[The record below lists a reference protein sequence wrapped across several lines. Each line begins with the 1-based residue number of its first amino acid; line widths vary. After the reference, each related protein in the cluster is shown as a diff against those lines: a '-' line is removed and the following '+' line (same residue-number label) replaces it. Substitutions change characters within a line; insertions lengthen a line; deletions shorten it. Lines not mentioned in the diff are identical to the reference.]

1 MKTSMLLSA
10 ESTPTRFISVK
21 GLSSPFRDQPVTS
34 LTVSSHVIDISP
46 TPPPPASIL
55 GTLSGRFEDPLS
67 PDVKTPTEADFIPL
81 LEIEEFSSTE
91 PTTLNARHQPIGLG
105 LGIDTGESAFAN
117 FLPMAT
123 EEVFNSPPA
132 LPWGME
138 GSALSSGP
146 LAILSTRR
154 VQSSPWPASFENVTP
169 ERSQDQDLWTH
180 RVSNDGELEIA
191 DLEPAH
197 QSFSTPLKET
207 SPVTPS
213 EISPSLPANSPSSV
227 LSTTPQTENLENVNV
242 PSISQRLTRRL
253 LSFNRKSLVDDK
265 LPLASVAPELQAIP
279 INVIS
284 PPRETSD
291 MPLPLSMKFSPRGRL
306 LSTLR
311 HRMRLR
317 GIDYLESDQVDR
329 TSPVLTSKSGSDAG
343 SFTGSPSDGII
354 SSSFGK
360 NDSPLEL
367 PSSPAFPSRSPNL
380 RDTPGSFSPLM
391 HDHMAFS
398 PAITQAAQAM
408 PAPPG
413 TSTLVL
419 SILVGSLGFVGV
431 CLVLA
436 VMAWKKN
443 GGFPGFSSWK
453 RKHRGTAYDE
463 FMEEKS
469 CWVADKK
476 LRIHRE
482 SKPNPERTATT
493 VNQNPAGSLSGH
505 EDGKSMVSRSTSQ
518 APSIPPLAYLV
529 NGKLSIDSIRLE
541 FPAPVSSPTTPSF
554 ISGLSSNYEEDAKDN
569 DYKIISTLKNRSQPD
584 IDQSSHR
591 FDFSNDANLSSRA
604 RSDSKSSTISKASI
618 KSINSIASF
627 LLNIT
632 KFDSLSAGN
641 KKAKLE
647 MGISSENY
655 KNLRDSLNSVNDP
668 FGKSSPDLTKQGSIP
683 VFNQP
688 IKQVESTEGLVRAAS
703 AQINRSN
710 YSESSQDAPKRPNT
724 ISCVPPAILITD
736 HPSELIPPSPP
747 RSSTYDQ
754 RPESIGT
761 FLARYSNFNSTPELE
776 FHSEGSSSPT
786 SPQHEYPMP
795 HSYQNHH
802 DNQSV
807 AEASEPRAERYSS
820 DRNRAERQPTPRMRT
835 TTSGQE
841 WRVKDPRINSISGLI
856 SHRSRTSELLA
867 ASPLQDFDRTNAKF
881 DFAPKRTSLN
891 TLNSSQTIRELA
903 AVTEDLRALIDS
915 EMDADCSWES
925 PSQFHQTVP
934 DWVTLPPNFMVAPPM
949 RPPKSAS
956 RYSSMKPTS
965 IEYESTSTPCSPH
978 DSMPLSM
985 PLSSE
990 HFLNNGRAPTR
1001 SSRVPPPFQSHDV
1014 HFEPSSSTKSKRFS
1028 TGSRVKKSASE
1039 SSIETV
1045 VSADSNASILEIA
1058 SLHTAQTRSVR
1069 GVSAEFVI
1077 RQSIA
1082 QIQALDTHNRMRM
1095 TLNARP
1101 E

>member
-317 GIDYLESDQVDR
+317 GIDYLESDQ
-329 TSPVLTSKSGSDAG
+329 
-343 SFTGSPSDGII
+343 
-354 SSSFGK
+354 

-591 FDFSNDANLSSRA
+591 FDFSNDANLSSRP

-688 IKQVESTEGLVRAAS
+688 IKQVESTEGLAKH
-703 AQINRSN
+703 
-710 YSESSQDAPKRPNT
+710 DLLRPT
-724 ISCVPPAILITD
+724 RHLD
-736 HPSELIPPSPP
+736 YGPSIRLIPPSPP

>member
-1 MKTSMLLSA
+1 MPPFCTNTGHRGPFLAAVPVIYDKEDLNSLAIHNKLV
-10 ESTPTRFISVK
+10 PVDVVH
-21 GLSSPFRDQPVTS
+21 SSPRMAWAKSFP
-34 LTVSSHVIDISP
+34 ISDP
-46 TPPPPASIL
+46 CDRNQPPARSSRIWREYGVL
-55 GTLSGRFEDPLS
+55 YNLKPGLKSVPVLSVHSQPHNSSKQHIFDSRTPLARNHENFNAPLSRVNAYQVHFRQSGRFEDPLS

-227 LSTTPQTENLENVNV
+227 LSTTPQ
-242 PSISQRLTRRL
+242 
-253 LSFNRKSLVDDK
+253 RKTLRMVDDK

-367 PSSPAFPSRSPNL
+367 PSSPAFPSP
-380 RDTPGSFSPLM
+380 
-391 HDHMAFS
+391 
-398 PAITQAAQAM
+398 AQAM

-419 SILVGSLGFVGV
+419 SILVGSLALLEFVLFSLLWPGRR
-431 CLVLA
+431 
-436 VMAWKKN
+436 MAAS
-443 GGFPGFSSWK
+443 PDS
-453 RKHRGTAYDE
+453 RRGSASTEAPL
-463 FMEEKS
+463 MMS
-469 CWVADKK
+469 LWRRRA
-476 LRIHRE
+476 
-482 SKPNPERTATT
+482 
-493 VNQNPAGSLSGH
+493 AGQSEPSRLPSGH

-554 ISGLSSNYEEDAKDN
+554 ISGLSSNYEEDAK
-569 DYKIISTLKNRSQPD
+569 I
-584 IDQSSHR
+584 
-591 FDFSNDANLSSRA
+591 
-604 RSDSKSSTISKASI
+604 TI
-618 KSINSIASF
+618 
-627 LLNIT
+627 
-632 KFDSLSAGN
+632 
-641 KKAKLE
+641 
-647 MGISSENY
+647 
-655 KNLRDSLNSVNDP
+655 
-668 FGKSSPDLTKQGSIP
+668 
-683 VFNQP
+683 
-688 IKQVESTEGLVRAAS
+688 
-703 AQINRSN
+703 
-710 YSESSQDAPKRPNT
+710 
-724 ISCVPPAILITD
+724 
-736 HPSELIPPSPP
+736 
-747 RSSTYDQ
+747 
-754 RPESIGT
+754 
-761 FLARYSNFNSTPELE
+761 
-776 FHSEGSSSPT
+776 
-786 SPQHEYPMP
+786 
-795 HSYQNHH
+795 
-802 DNQSV
+802 
-807 AEASEPRAERYSS
+807 
-820 DRNRAERQPTPRMRT
+820 
-835 TTSGQE
+835 
-841 WRVKDPRINSISGLI
+841 
-856 SHRSRTSELLA
+856 
-867 ASPLQDFDRTNAKF
+867 
-881 DFAPKRTSLN
+881 
-891 TLNSSQTIRELA
+891 
-903 AVTEDLRALIDS
+903 
-915 EMDADCSWES
+915 
-925 PSQFHQTVP
+925 
-934 DWVTLPPNFMVAPPM
+934 
-949 RPPKSAS
+949 
-956 RYSSMKPTS
+956 
-965 IEYESTSTPCSPH
+965 
-978 DSMPLSM
+978 
-985 PLSSE
+985 
-990 HFLNNGRAPTR
+990 TR
-1001 SSRVPPPFQSHDV
+1001 SSAL
-1014 HFEPSSSTKSKRFS
+1014 EKSIT
-1028 TGSRVKKSASE
+1028 TGHR
-1039 SSIETV
+1039 SII
-1045 VSADSNASILEIA
+1045 S
-1058 SLHTAQTRSVR
+1058 
-1069 GVSAEFVI
+1069 
-1077 RQSIA
+1077 
-1082 QIQALDTHNRMRM
+1082 
-1095 TLNARP
+1095 
-1101 E
+1101 